1 MHTRIR
7 FFSSHLF
14 IALALCSSAAIQHFW
29 LAPRLERLPADYASE
44 TSYAASCRFHLT
56 PAAPAEEYDLV
67 ARRRDVALTS
77 MDGHSIIQGDTHW
90 TTPAGV
96 VTFKVQNLYGVDR
109 ATRANAVGLGNADRN
124 GQYFFPPHT
133 EQRTYGLWDPF
144 YTGPRVATYHHTEQL
159 DGLTVYVFNF
169 IAEDLD
175 ETAGYVSLPDVP
187 EKYRAS
193 TDGRGKIA
201 PSVPSRTA
209 AKTAKTAVIRL
220 VRLRWNF
227 MSALPPWSGGVRTA
241 KKRCWSDDVR
251 GHRPPRM
258 GGIILLESEVDQGTT
273 FHFTAQFGLSS
284 SSMWEGPERPD
295 LRAGDR
301 GTEAHPTL
309 STMRILIA
317 EDNAINR
324 VVVTGIL
331 AKRGHTL
338 VHAENGREAAEAFAR
353 ASFHV
358 VLMDIQM
365 PEMDGYEATRRI
377 RRMERATGRRTA
389 IVAMTAHA
397 MTGDRERCLA
407 SGMDGYLSKPLE
419 KAALIAVL
427 DGVSQS
433 GVFTVSTAKFPGLL
447 NEAAQIR
454 TAVDEFDLALS
465 AT

>member
-1 MHTRIR
+1 
-7 FFSSHLF
+7 
-14 IALALCSSAAIQHFW
+14 
-29 LAPRLERLPADYASE
+29 
-44 TSYAASCRFHLT
+44 
-56 PAAPAEEYDLV
+56 
-67 ARRRDVALTS
+67 
-77 MDGHSIIQGDTHW
+77 
-90 TTPAGV
+90 
-96 VTFKVQNLYGVDR
+96 
-109 ATRANAVGLGNADRN
+109 
-124 GQYFFPPHT
+124 
-133 EQRTYGLWDPF
+133 
-144 YTGPRVATYHHTEQL
+144 
-159 DGLTVYVFNF
+159 
-169 IAEDLD
+169 
-175 ETAGYVSLPDVP
+175 
-187 EKYRAS
+187 
-193 TDGRGKIA
+193 
-201 PSVPSRTA
+201 
-209 AKTAKTAVIRL
+209 
-220 VRLRWNF
+220 

-324 VVVTGIL
+324 AVATGIL

-407 SGMDGYLSKPLE
+407 AGMDDYISKPLRGE
-419 KAALIAVL
+419 ELQRVL
-427 DGVSQS
+427 DGIQAVTPSEKLN
-433 GVFTVSTAKFPGLL
+433 AKQTSVHTHAELLEQYDGDENLVGELITLFRDDTPKLLEVVRRAAGRHDAPGLMAGAHKL
-447 NEAAQIR
+447 LSSLGAFGAANARLMVLEIEEQGRQANFECATERIGQ
-454 TAVDEFDLALS
+454 LAAEMEKIHITLACYGFSSVS
-465 AT
+465 ATMPGIPEILATPDHVAA